1 MLSNRK
7 HVEKSPSSV
16 VVVVE
21 CLLRMQGDLQGQVR
35 QGQCHE
41 GRDQPRQHDRVQA
54 PEQRH
59 PGEYVLSGI
68 YEPMTQ
74 KLVP

>member
-21 CLLRMQGDLQGQVR
+21 CLLGMQGDLQGQVR
-35 QGQCHE
+35 QGQ
-41 GRDQPRQHDRVQA
+41 R
-54 PEQRH
+54 
-59 PGEYVLSGI
+59 
-68 YEPMTQ
+68 
-74 KLVP
+74 

>member
-1 MLSNRK
+1 MS
-7 HVEKSPSSV
+7 
-16 VVVVE
+16 
-21 CLLRMQGDLQGQVR
+21 MQGDLQGQGR
-35 QGQCHE
+35 PGRRHE

-68 YEPMTQ
+68 YVPMTQ
-74 KLVP
+74 KFVP